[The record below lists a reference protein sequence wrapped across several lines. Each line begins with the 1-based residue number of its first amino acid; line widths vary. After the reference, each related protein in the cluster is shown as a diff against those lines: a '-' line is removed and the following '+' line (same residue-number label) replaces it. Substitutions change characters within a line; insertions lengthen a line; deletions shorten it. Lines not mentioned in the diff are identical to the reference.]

1 MDRSQRT
8 DEASP
13 APEMPCAAEHPATE
27 SQKNRKVTMEVGRDR
42 RTGYTKHIWQNKHAR
57 AAIGS
62 GGGGCKSKNLT
73 EKKRST
79 RQHTGCTTGQHQQ
92 VRTEAASIAKNK
104 HAPRVRRCQDTQWM
118 GRKRRDGCPDPRL
131 HGVPHFT
138 AVRKPRN
145 RNT

>member
-42 RTGYTKHIWQNKHAR
+42 RTGYTKHIWQKKHAR

-62 GGGGCKSKNLT
+62 GGVQVQKSDRE
-73 EKKRST
+73 EK
-79 RQHTGCTTGQHQQ
+79 
-92 VRTEAASIAKNK
+92 VNAA
-104 HAPRVRRCQDTQWM
+104 T
-118 GRKRRDGCPDPRL
+118 
-131 HGVPHFT
+131 HGVYDRTTPT
-138 AVRKPRN
+138 SED
-145 RNT
+145 